1 MTGKQ
6 TFVMAVYGVIGWFAA
21 AMLLRW
27 LGPLMFGLGPLHAV
41 ILVISAV
48 IAYPTIWIAARIS
61 GVAMGHM
68 LQPTVVFTAAA
79 TLCDGI
85 AVTYFPQVYG
95 GVGTNLAYAAGA
107 ILFGV
112 SWLLILAVWLQRKA
126 G

>member
-6 TFVMAVYGVIGWFAA
+6 TLLMAVYGVIGWFAA

-27 LGPLMFGLGPLHAV
+27 LGPLMFGPGPLHV
-41 ILVISAV
+41 LILVIAAV
-48 IAYPTIWIAARIS
+48 IAYPTIWIAARVS
-61 GVAMGHM
+61 GVAMGEM
-68 LQPTVVFTAAA
+68 LQPTVVFTAVA

-95 GVGTNLAYAAGA
+95 GVGPNLANAAGA

-112 SWLLILAVWLQRKA
+112 GWLLIMAVWLQRKA